1 VKGELARPLIKIT
14 NAKTVEHAG
23 ILLLKTLLT
32 GNINP
37 VSFVFRHP
45 NYYKQLNEERKK
57 YEQEASSNKQQA
69 IEETVP
75 YTDII
80 EAGNDDPDPA
90 RRVGPESGTKIQAT
104 SNKHQA
110 PSSKPEACT
119 KIRSK

>member
-1 VKGELARPLIKIT
+1 MENT
-14 NAKTVEHAG
+14 NSMGH
-23 ILLLKTLLT
+23 
-32 GNINP
+32 
-37 VSFVFRHP
+37 VFRHP
-45 NYYKQLNEERKK
+45 NYYKQLKEK

-110 PSSKPEACT
+110 SSSKPEACT
-119 KIRSK
+119 KIRGK

>member
-1 VKGELARPLIKIT
+1 MG
-14 NAKTVEHAG
+14 H
-23 ILLLKTLLT
+23 
-32 GNINP
+32 
-37 VSFVFRHP
+37 VFRHP
-45 NYYKQLNEERKK
+45 NYYKQLKEK

-90 RRVGPESGTKIQAT
+90 RRVGPGSGTKIQAS

-110 PSSKPEACT
+110 PSSKPEACA
-119 KIRSK
+119 KIRGE